1 MVVEGFVLFSMALPK
16 CRKQVDSPWS
26 WLVCFSSTIIIALTL
41 GTALNFGILFPVL
54 MDYFQET
61 RERTAWVGSIGLS
74 LIFALGP
81 LTGMLVNRFGF
92 RLTTLF
98 GGLSCICGLSLSSL
112 AYNIAI
118 MYATYGVLFGLG
130 GSCLFVSCYVVTS
143 QYFEKRRSI
152 ATGIIASGSGI
163 GVIAVAPI
171 LRGLLNSF
179 GWKKTYGVM
188 AGIFS
193 VACILGIT
201 FDPSVQKKQLEF
213 NQENQ
218 ESDGVHEQEG
228 KLIEKPKQCFVDF
241 SALKEKMFVVLTV
254 CHMLNNLGH
263 TTPRLHLVKF
273 SEDLLVS
280 ADAASRLFIYIGT
293 TTFIGR
299 LLSGFMCNIRCVN
312 PLYVYMFGLVVDG
325 SSQVYLSQAKTY
337 TDLVVFSFLYGLAD
351 GVVFGTF
358 YICILNS
365 VEASRKA
372 AAFGLSALCYSPLIA
387 TGPALAGFMTDHLHS
402 YIPSFILAAVVAY
415 VAAALLLILI
425 FNKKQTQDFE
435 TVDIR
440 NDENVECKGRMLWET
455 SL

>member
-1 MVVEGFVLFSMALPK
+1 
-16 CRKQVDSPWS
+16 
-26 WLVCFSSTIIIALTL
+26 
-41 GTALNFGILFPVL
+41 
-54 MDYFQET
+54 
-61 RERTAWVGSIGLS
+61 
-74 LIFALGP
+74 
-81 LTGMLVNRFGF
+81 MLVNRFGF

-218 ESDGVHEQEG
+218 ELDGVDEQEG
-228 KLIEKPKQCFVDF
+228 ELIEKPKQCFVDF

-263 TTPRLHLVKF
+263 TTPRLHLVRVQF
-273 SEDLLVS
+273 VL
-280 ADAASRLFIYIGT
+280 RI
-293 TTFIGR
+293 
-299 LLSGFMCNIRCVN
+299 
-312 PLYVYMFGLVVDG
+312 
-325 SSQVYLSQAKTY
+325 SS
-337 TDLVVFSFLYGLAD
+337 
-351 GVVFGTF
+351 
-358 YICILNS
+358 
-365 VEASRKA
+365 
-372 AAFGLSALCYSPLIA
+372 
-387 TGPALAGFMTDHLHS
+387 
-402 YIPSFILAAVVAY
+402 
-415 VAAALLLILI
+415 
-425 FNKKQTQDFE
+425 
-435 TVDIR
+435 
-440 NDENVECKGRMLWET
+440 
-455 SL
+455 